1 MMASKEARL
10 RADHPPERSEGL
22 LRALKLGV
30 RRPVTDLFPGD
41 YRSIFSALGTELLQ
55 VRPYEPGDD
64 VRLIDPSAT
73 ARRGELHIR
82 VHVAEKTLTTWI
94 VLDVSPSMAFGT
106 ADRLKADVAEGIV
119 LVLGHLSARCGNSIG
134 AATFGDRNPQT
145 LLPRGGRDRTYALL
159 KLFRQ
164 RPDPEA
170 LGATSPA
177 EVLIRISRL
186 ARRRAL
192 VVVASDFRGPRD
204 WRGAMLRL
212 ASRHETIAI
221 EIRDPREQELPDV
234 GELFLVDP
242 ETGRQL
248 RVETSNRRLRERF
261 AAAAAAERAQLASE
275 FRSLGV
281 DHLVLSTRGD
291 WLRVL
296 ASFLRERVAKQRGR
310 T

>member
-1 MMASKEARL
+1 MASQETRL
-10 RADHPPERSEGL
+10 TADHPPARSEGV
-22 LRALKLGV
+22 LRALMLGV
-30 RRPVTDLFPGD
+30 RHPVTDLFPGD
-41 YRSIFSALGTELLQ
+41 YRSIFSGVGTELIQ

-73 ARRGELHIR
+73 ARRGEPHIR

-106 ADRLKADVAEGIV
+106 ADRLKADVAEGVV
-119 LVLGHLSARCGNSIG
+119 LVLGHLSTRGGKSIG

-145 LLPRGGRDRTYALL
+145 LLPHGGRVGTYGLL
-159 KLFRQ
+159 KLLRR

-177 EVLIRISRL
+177 EVLTRIAHL
-186 ARRRAL
+186 TRRRTL

-204 WRGAMLRL
+204 WRKPMLRL
-212 ASRHETIAI
+212 ASRHEMIAI
-221 EIRDPREQELPDV
+221 EVRDPREQELPDV
-234 GELFLVDP
+234 GDLFLEDP

-248 RVETSNRRLRERF
+248 RVDTSDHGLRERF
-261 AAAAAAERAQLASE
+261 ASAAAAERAQLATE

-291 WLRVL
+291 WLREL
-296 ASFLRERVAKQRGR
+296 ASFLRKRVAVQRGR

>member
-1 MMASKEARL
+1 MASQEARL
-10 RADHPPERSEGL
+10 RAVHPPERSEGL

-41 YRSIFSALGTELLQ
+41 YRSIFSGVGTELVQ

-73 ARRGELHIR
+73 A
-82 VHVAEKTLTTWI
+82 TWI

-119 LVLGHLSARCGNSIG
+119 FVLGHLSARGGNSIG

-145 LLPRGGRDRTYALL
+145 LLPRGGRDGTYGLL
-159 KLFRQ
+159 KLLRQ
-164 RPDPEA
+164 KPYPEA

-177 EVLIRISRL
+177 KVLTRIARL
-186 ARRRAL
+186 ARQRAL
-192 VVVASDFRGPRD
+192 VVIASDFRGPRN
-204 WRGAMLRL
+204 WRDPMLRL

-242 ETGRQL
+242 ETGRLL
-248 RVETSNRRLRERF
+248 RVDTSNRRLRERF
-261 AAAAAAERAQLASE
+261 AATAAAERAQLATE
-275 FRSLGV
+275 FSSLGV
-281 DHLVLSTRGD
+281 DHLVLSTEGD

-296 ASFLRERVAKQRGR
+296 ASFLRERVAMQGGR
-310 T
+310 I